1 MNYRDDDLQNYIAQL
16 EMDKAPQTVLA
27 ELPVEDKELAP
38 MLAIAA
44 ALRELPDPEIDPV
57 EARAQDRKVLMAIRW
72 QAAQAAPNPSNN
84 GHYPVQSR
92 KFTRFPSLNVSRPY
106 GLVGG
111 LAVVLLVSI
120 VFLLVAR
127 FVPPVGLDHSRATL
141 ADVAGVV
148 EITSDQVA
156 WQEAQSGDVL
166 TAGQRIRTGPGSTA
180 TLVFFDGTKTRLAA
194 ETDLTLSILDGEDDS
209 LRVELDQN
217 QGRTRHDVVPL
228 KGDEAFYRVRTP
240 GGSAVVHGTVF
251 DVRVSEEGAAEFDV
265 TEGQV
270 AVNAAGQE
278 VLLGPGQM
286 TTAAADTPPAAPT
299 TSSQPHPNL
308 SFIPDQ
314 ISGSGCTNTFTVIAY
329 LENVATDPEDEAV
342 NVSLGYN
349 VIEGSEYVE
358 SISLI
363 PSGWPLITAG
373 GSESFFIMLAMNA
386 NWQSAPDAT
395 EVKVR
400 VFVAHEDNWP
410 EHHVAQLTVTITRLC
425 EMPLTPTATTTATSI
440 GTTTPTSTPS
450 PTPTGTVTAIAT
462 ITATITATPSPTVT
476 GTPMA
481 TPPSPV
487 ATDCT
492 GADPHPQGTTLA
504 ARFGVPYE
512 EIMGWFCSGY
522 GFGEIEHA
530 YEISLTA
537 GVPVADIFAMRAA
550 GLGWGQIEQQL
561 GLKSG
566 GGPSESTSTPEG
578 AGPPDDAG
586 PPPWAGPPDNPGNP
600 NKPDKPDKP
609 EKPGKGGK
617 P

>member
-1 MNYRDDDLQNYIAQL
+1 MNYRDDDLQNYIALL
-16 EMDKAPQTVLA
+16 EMDKAPQTVLT

-57 EARAQDRKVLMAIRW
+57 EARAQDRRVLMAIRW

-92 KFTRFPSLNVSRPY
+92 KFRGFPSLDASRPY

-120 VFLLVAR
+120 AFLLVVR
-127 FVPPVGLDHSRATL
+127 FVPPTGSDNSHATL

-148 EITSDQVA
+148 EITSDQIA
-156 WQEAQSGDVL
+156 WQEAKSGDVL
-166 TAGQRIRTGPGSTA
+166 AAGQRIRTGPSSTA
-180 TLVFFDGTKTRLAA
+180 TLVFFDGTQTRLAA
-194 ETDLTLSILDGEDDS
+194 ETDLTLSILDGEDES

-217 QGRTRHDVVPL
+217 RGRTRHDVVPL
-228 KGDEAFYRVRTP
+228 KGDEAFYRVHTP

-278 VLLGPGQM
+278 VLVGPGQM
-286 TTAAADTPPAAPT
+286 TTAAADTPPAAPI

-308 SFIPDQ
+308 AFIPDQ

-329 LENVATDPEDEAV
+329 LENVATDPEDEAI
-342 NVSLGYN
+342 NVSLGHN
-349 VIEGSEYVE
+349 VIEGAEYVE
-358 SISLI
+358 SISLA
-363 PSGWPLITAG
+363 PSGWSLIAAG
-373 GSESFFIMLAMNA
+373 GSESFFITLAMNA

-395 EVKVR
+395 EVKAR
-400 VFVAHEDNWP
+400 VFIAHEDNWP
-410 EHHVAQLTVTITRLC
+410 EHHVSELTATITRLC
-425 EMPLTPTATTTATSI
+425 QMSLTPTATATATATPI
-440 GTTTPTSTPS
+440 GTTTPTSSPS
-450 PTPTGTVTAIAT
+450 PTPTGTVTA
-462 ITATITATPSPTVT
+462 TATITATPSPTVT

-492 GADPHPQGTTLA
+492 GANPHPQGTTLA

-530 YEISLTA
+530 YEMSLAA

-561 GLKSG
+561 GLKPG
-566 GGPSESTSTPEG
+566 GGPPESTSTPDG
-578 AGPPDDAG
+578 AG
-586 PPPWAGPPDNPGNP
+586 PPPWAGPPDDPGNP